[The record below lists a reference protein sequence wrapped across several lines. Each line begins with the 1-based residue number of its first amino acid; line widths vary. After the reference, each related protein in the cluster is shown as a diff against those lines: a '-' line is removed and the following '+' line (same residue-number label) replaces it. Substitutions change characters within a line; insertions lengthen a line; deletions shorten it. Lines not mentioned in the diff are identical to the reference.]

1 MKGSRPPPCSNFS
14 LTRTDEDRAVMFG
27 GATLSGRTSKA
38 WALHLPTMV
47 SHLWNVVNSK
57 LSIYVGIIEQL
68 DFGT

>member
-27 GATLSGRTSKA
+27 EFTPSGRTSKA

-47 SHLWNVVNSK
+47 SHLQRCKFLSVVC
-57 LSIYVGIIEQL
+57 VGIIE
-68 DFGT
+68 